1 VKEVIGNNIKKMR
14 EIAGISQEAFAEKL
28 DVSRATLS
36 AIENG
41 HVAID
46 SSKLLQ
52 IAQILGRP
60 VSDFFEE
67 KAEALALLYRAAED
81 AVAPVDTQRSFER
94 FCKAYRELE
103 EIVGVQ
109 DALLPAPEYSYFPE
123 VHSRPQQ
130 FASQVAA
137 SERERLGL
145 GQRDPIENIF
155 KLLDEQGVRIFRQGM
170 PNHEVYGLSAFSPR
184 YGLCVFVNQANTLE
198 RQTFSLAHEYGHLLM
213 HRSFYQARK
222 PFAGLDK
229 NHEMEEMA
237 QTFAANL
244 LVPELGL
251 REVFMRD
258 VGENT
263 IGIEDIVFLK
273 RYFRVSVDMM
283 LRRLKDL
290 RLISQADYNHL
301 LEEVNKRR
309 VDETKEL
316 APMSS
321 EPVEAWEEVSRF
333 WHLARKA
340 ALDELVS
347 LGKLAQWLGLNVVE
361 MRKKIQE
368 WQKEVS
374 FAQA

>member
-1 VKEVIGNNIKKMR
+1 MKEVIGNNIKKMR
-14 EIAGISQEAFAEKL
+14 EIAGISQEIFAEKL
-28 DVSRATLS
+28 GLSRATLS

-103 EIVGVQ
+103 EIIGVQ
-109 DALLPAPEYSYFPE
+109 DALLPPPEYPYFPE
-123 VHSRPQQ
+123 VHSKPQQ

-145 GQRDPIENIF
+145 GQHDPIENIF
-155 KLLDEQGVRIFRQGM
+155 KLLDEQGVRIFRQGL
-170 PNHEVYGLSAFSPR
+170 PDHEVYGLSAFSPR

-198 RQTFSLAHEYGHLLM
+198 RQIFSLAHEFGHLLM

-222 PFAGLDK
+222 PVAGLDK

-237 QTFAANL
+237 QTFAANV

-251 REVFMRD
+251 REVFRRD
-258 VGENT
+258 VGEKAS
-263 IGIEDIVFLK
+263 GIEDIVFLK
-273 RYFRVSVDMM
+273 RYFRVSVDMI

-301 LEEVNKRR
+301 LDEVNKRR
-309 VDETKEL
+309 GDETKEL
-316 APMSS
+316 APMSP
-321 EPVEAWEEVSRF
+321 EPVDGWEELSRF

-340 ALDELVS
+340 AFDELVS
-347 LGKLAQWLGLNVVE
+347 PGKLAQWLGLNVVE
-361 MRKKIQE
+361 TRKKIQE

>member
-1 VKEVIGNNIKKMR
+1 VKPEP
-14 EIAGISQEAFAEKL
+14 
-28 DVSRATLS
+28 
-36 AIENG
+36 
-41 HVAID
+41 
-46 SSKLLQ
+46 
-52 IAQILGRP
+52 P
-60 VSDFFEE
+60 VTDFFEE

-81 AVAPVDTQRSFER
+81 AVAPAATQRSFER

-109 DALLPAPEYSYFPE
+109 DALLAPPEYSYFAE
-123 VHSRPQQ
+123 VHSKSQQ

-137 SERERLGL
+137 SERERLGV

-155 KLLDEQGVRIFRQGM
+155 KLLDEQGVRIFRQEM
-170 PNHEVYGLSAFSPR
+170 PDHEVYGLSAFSPR

-198 RQTFSLAHEYGHLLM
+198 RQVFSLAHEYGHLLM
-213 HRSFYQARK
+213 HRSFYKART
-222 PFAGLDK
+222 PFAGLHKD
-229 NHEMEEMA
+229 HEIEEMA
-237 QTFAANL
+237 HIFAANL

-251 REVFMRD
+251 REVFLRD
-258 VGENT
+258 VGEKMV
-263 IGIEDIVFLK
+263 GLEDIVFLK
-273 RYFRVSVDMM
+273 HYFRVSIDMM
-283 LRRLKDL
+283 LCRLRDL
-290 RLISQADYNHL
+290 RLISDAEYNQL

-309 VDETKEL
+309 GDETKEL
-316 APMSS
+316 APMSAETVDS
-321 EPVEAWEEVSRF
+321 WERASRF

-361 MRKKIQE
+361 TRKKVQE

>member
-1 VKEVIGNNIKKMR
+1 
-14 EIAGISQEAFAEKL
+14 
-28 DVSRATLS
+28 
-36 AIENG
+36 
-41 HVAID
+41 
-46 SSKLLQ
+46 
-52 IAQILGRP
+52 
-60 VSDFFEE
+60 
-67 KAEALALLYRAAED
+67 
-81 AVAPVDTQRSFER
+81 
-94 FCKAYRELE
+94 
-103 EIVGVQ
+103 VQ

-321 EPVEAWEEVSRF
+321 EPVEAWEELSRF